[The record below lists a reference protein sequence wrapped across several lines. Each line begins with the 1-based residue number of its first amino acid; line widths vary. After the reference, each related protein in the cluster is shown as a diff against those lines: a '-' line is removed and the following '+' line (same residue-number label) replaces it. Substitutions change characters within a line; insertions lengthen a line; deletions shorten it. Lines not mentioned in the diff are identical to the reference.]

1 MASLGMLDR
10 LRDVEAAV
18 RRFRWFGALFLVAQI
33 GLLYS
38 PPPGTQIPFPRG
50 LVALPFA
57 VALIGLNLLS
67 LRLSRTADLDRCR
80 RWGYVQIAADTLLVA
95 ALIALFSFDPVARL
109 WPLFVLPVLEG
120 AMRDQ
125 TRGAVLTAV
134 AAGAADTIVSALLL
148 DWPLAEHVAT
158 TGFRTG
164 ILLAVAVGAGA
175 LATRFESARQLAEEQ
190 AGRLRDLA
198 LLSRAITAPGSRDDV
213 VERVLETAI
222 SVAGAVRAEVHLIRG
237 EDLAI
242 AGSVGPQL
250 GERASLLATA
260 DIDREDEAGTATLV
274 DGEVSFSVLA
284 LPLVTGEREV
294 GALVLAA
301 EGQAPDR
308 EVLALLAAHAAVA
321 LEGARVAEAELRTLE
336 DLREVDELRREFVH
350 LLAHELGQPLMGLRG
365 YADLLRGHWETI
377 SPKDREE
384 FLTNIG
390 RATTRLGRLVQDV
403 EAIVTADARDLPYDP
418 RDVELA
424 PVVDRVL
431 STVTPELLARIEFD
445 LPSDLP
451 AVRADPDRLEQ
462 VLSNLLS
469 NAMKYS
475 LDGAIEVAARVA
487 PERDA
492 EQPRLVEIRVQDH
505 GFGIAPE
512 RRERIF
518 DRDFRLP
525 TPEVRPGQGFGL
537 YLTRRLVQAMG
548 GTISVES
555 EEGRGS
561 TFRFTLPAA
570 TSTVGSV
577 SGAQVLDVPR
587 VEPEPPF
594 AGP

>member
-577 SGAQVLDVPR
+577 SRAQVLDVPR